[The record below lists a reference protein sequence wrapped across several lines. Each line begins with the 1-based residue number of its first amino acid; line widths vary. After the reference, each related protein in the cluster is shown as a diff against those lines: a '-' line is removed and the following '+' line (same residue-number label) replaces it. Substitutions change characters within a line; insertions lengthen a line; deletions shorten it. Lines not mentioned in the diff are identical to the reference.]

1 MVYDTMTARSMDIT
15 SSIEKRQSELRHLYQ
30 RLGNCH
36 SDELRPSTQSLQ
48 DQKRRIESSQQT
60 YEHEK
65 TTYDG
70 YIKQAQADKETAA
83 EIQRRRHSF
92 DQGLNERLQT
102 IDQAKRKYES
112 ALKEHQ
118 ANYQRADGEALAKR
132 KWFDENTITV
142 LDK

>member
-48 DQKRRIESSQQT
+48 DQKRLLESSQRT
-60 YEHEK
+60 YESEK

-70 YIKQAQADKETAA
+70 YIKQAQAEKATPV
-83 EIQRRRHSF
+83 EIQRSRNSF
-92 DQGLNERLQT
+92 DQTLNERLQK

-112 ALKEHQ
+112 TLKEHQ
-118 ANYQRADGEALAKR
+118 ANYQKADGEALAKR
-132 KWFDENTITV
+132 KWFDDNTKTV
-142 LDK
+142 LE